1 MDLDADPNPN
11 LLKTGTGTD
20 YCSYIKRSISSFF
33 SGGNPFRCRIQ
44 IRNKNRFLT
53 TTLVNFKTFFQ
64 FLFLDRDRNWQ
75 TPFHIA
81 AANNACGCV
90 ELIIPRL
97 SNINIS
103 DRAGRTGLHM
113 AANAGHLDLVK
124 LLVQHGANVN
134 AMDKRERRPLHWAA
148 AANNEEIVSI
158 KHTFNFFI

>member
-1 MDLDADPNPN
+1 M
-11 LLKTGTGTD
+11 
-20 YCSYIKRSISSFF
+20 
-33 SGGNPFRCRIQ
+33 FRIRI
-44 IRNKNRFLT
+44 
-53 TTLVNFKTFFQ
+53 LVFC
-64 FLFLDRDRNWQ
+64 RDRNWQ

-90 ELIIPRL
+90 EHIIPRL

-148 AANNEEIVSI
+148 AANNEEIAFN
-158 KHTFNFFI
+158 KHTFKF